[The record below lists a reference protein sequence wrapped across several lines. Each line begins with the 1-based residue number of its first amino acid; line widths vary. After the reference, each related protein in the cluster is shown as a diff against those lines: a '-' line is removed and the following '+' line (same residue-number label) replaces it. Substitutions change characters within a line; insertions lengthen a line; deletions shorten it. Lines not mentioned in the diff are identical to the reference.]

1 MDLQA
6 DLDLCCL
13 HMPEVTFSHGTQ
25 PIYSTTCIY
34 FGLFSG
40 IIPANEETEIAVT
53 FAPVEFQTA
62 YMRIQLVISQYN
74 SQPIVCTFTGTSV
87 PGLLK

>member
-1 MDLQA
+1 MKKCHNTSQCMLFLA
-6 DLDLCCL
+6 LFNS
-13 HMPEVTFSHGTQ
+13 TF
-25 PIYSTTCIY
+25 PAA
-34 FGLFSG
+34 G
-40 IIPANEETEIAVT
+40 IIPANEETEVAVT

-74 SQPIVCTFTGTSV
+74 SQPIICTFTGTST